1 MDPWAR
7 VERIPANVK
16 SFELYVYHVYE
27 DAFHMPLQEDLR
39 IKLAPQTG
47 MNVEGEIWDKSLEIV
62 RKIKWPLEGSRK
74 LPRNKMVKQ
83 FIATVEIDR

>member
-1 MDPWAR
+1 M
-7 VERIPANVK
+7 
-16 SFELYVYHVYE
+16 
-27 DAFHMPLQEDLR
+27 
-39 IKLAPQTG
+39 LAPQTG